1 MLGKKQ
7 HRCLPAAGSARLLEI
22 PAARRGADTQA
33 RVRRAEVGPAE
44 AAVLAAPRSQP
55 PNVNWDWK
63 RWLERQQPKLDLSR
77 LTVWRS

>member
-1 MLGKKQ
+1 M
-7 HRCLPAAGSARLLEI
+7 
-22 PAARRGADTQA
+22 
-33 RVRRAEVGPAE
+33 RRAEVGPAE

-63 RWLERQQPKLDLSR
+63 RWLERQQPKLDLSH